1 MVRLEWIKEIRHMW
15 LPTPVYKA
23 LPTAYAVIGVAFI
36 AGTLY
41 VGPDAPLGVW
51 YLGIGIVSILASIT
65 VSVWRAKHKQNRA
78 KVDTDET
85 PAA

>member
-1 MVRLEWIKEIRHMW
+1 MW

-36 AGTLY
+36 LGVLY
-41 VGPDAPLGVW
+41 VGPNAPLGVW
-51 YLGIGIVSILASIT
+51 YLGLGIVSILASIT
-65 VSVWRAKHKQNRA
+65 VWIWRARHKQDRS
-78 KVDTDET
+78 KVDTDES

>member
-1 MVRLEWIKEIRHMW
+1 MW

-23 LPTAYAVIGVAFI
+23 LPTTYAVIGVAFI
-36 AGTLY
+36 LGTLY

-51 YLGIGIVSILASIT
+51 YLGLGIVSILASIT
-65 VSVWRAKHKQNRA
+65 VSLWRARHKDSRS
-78 KVDTDET
+78 KVDTDDT

>member
-1 MVRLEWIKEIRHMW
+1 MW

-36 AGTLY
+36 LGVLY
-41 VGPDAPLGVW
+41 VGPDAPLGRM
-51 YLGIGIVSILASIT
+51 YLGIGIVSILASVT
-65 VSVWRAKHKQNRA
+65 VSLWRSKHKENRT

-85 PAA
+85 PTA

>member
-1 MVRLEWIKEIRHMW
+1 MVHLDLIKETRHMW

-36 AGTLY
+36 LGTLY
-41 VGPDAPLGVW
+41 VGPDAPLGVL
-51 YLGIGIVSILASIT
+51 YFGIGFVSILASIT
-65 VSVWRAKHKQNRA
+65 VSIWRARHKQERT
-78 KVDTDET
+78 KVDTDDS